1 VIVVPESEHVTV
13 KRKDHLDAN
22 AKVPGQ
28 FSAGSYGCLAA
39 ILIWTLGWITVAYLA
54 ISRASRSPNVS
65 ALIGALVSGLVAFIG
80 CRISLR
86 VLRRH
91 SPGDVPNVS
100 GYVSM
105 PRRVMGWFAA
115 LVWCGVAVAWN
126 LGIFGLLVKL
136 ARAGDGWM
144 ILLLLFWSLVGLVLL
159 YVLLTGIGIVI
170 DSLLDFARRGDS

>member
-1 VIVVPESEHVTV
+1 VIVVPEPEHVTV
-13 KRKDHLDAN
+13 KLKDHLDAN
-22 AKVPGQ
+22 AEVPGQ
-28 FSAGSYGCLAA
+28 FSAGSYGCLGA

-91 SPGDVPNVS
+91 SPVDVPSIS

-105 PRRVMGWFAA
+105 PRRVTGWIAA

-126 LGIFGLLVKL
+126 LGVFGMLFKFAL
-136 ARAGDGWM
+136 AGDGWI
-144 ILLLLFWSLVGLVLL
+144 ILLMLFWSLIGLVLL
-159 YVLLTGIGIVI
+159 FILLTGIGVVI
-170 DSLLDFARRGDS
+170 DSLLDFTRRGEN